1 MKYKI
6 AKTILC
12 IVGNQRNIS
21 RNVVFQIVNAICN
34 LFLVAVN
41 QLIALQLTLLDCS
54 LIVQNRFAQLLDVHE
69 EFQEAVLN

>member
-6 AKTILC
+6 AKTLLC
-12 IVGNQRNIS
+12 IVGNQGYVS
-21 RNVVFQIVNAICN
+21 RNAILQIFNSICN
-34 LFLVAVN
+34 LFLVTVH

-69 EFQEAVLN
+69 EFQEAV